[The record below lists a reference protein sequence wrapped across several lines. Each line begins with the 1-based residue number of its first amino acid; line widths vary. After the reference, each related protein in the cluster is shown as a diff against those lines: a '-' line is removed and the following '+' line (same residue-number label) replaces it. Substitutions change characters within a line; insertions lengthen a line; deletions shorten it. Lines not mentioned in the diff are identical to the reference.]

1 MKKLEM
7 LPSWR
12 IGHPVIDADH
22 GKLIAI
28 TNDIF
33 DTIEDLDFE
42 LCEELLKSFV
52 ELARD
57 HFRREERILI
67 EIKFPGAQTHIQYH
81 QGLLEK
87 AEETRKLCTE
97 MADRQ
102 RLIECFRELAGFL
115 VDDVVKGDMSFKSFM
130 IEAGIIEPRD

>member
-33 DTIEDLDFE
+33 ETIEDLDFE
-42 LCEELLKSFV
+42 LYEELLKSFV
-52 ELARD
+52 EFARD

-67 EIKFPGAQTHIQYH
+67 EIKFQ
-81 QGLLEK
+81 K
-87 AEETRKLCTE
+87 
-97 MADRQ
+97 
-102 RLIECFRELAGFL
+102 F
-115 VDDVVKGDMSFKSFM
+115 
-130 IEAGIIEPRD
+130 

>member
-57 HFRREERILI
+57 C
-67 EIKFPGAQTHIQYH
+67 
-81 QGLLEK
+81 LLYTSD
-87 AEETRKLCTE
+87 A
-97 MADRQ
+97 AD
-102 RLIECFRELAGFL
+102 E
-115 VDDVVKGDMSFKSFM
+115 
-130 IEAGIIEPRD
+130 